1 MKITVLCTDKQHP
14 VFSYLLRWQHD
25 KIKQHHEVNLIS
37 DKSQITNGDIL
48 FLVSCAQLISPTER
62 SKFKTSLVLHASD
75 LPKGRGWSPHIWSLI
90 NGEKDI
96 TVCLLEADDPVD
108 SGAIWLKQK
117 IHIEEHML
125 LTEIN
130 DKLFKA
136 ELFLMSQAIKQ
147 FGQIKPI
154 QQKGNDVS
162 TWPKRTPENSR
173 LYPDKTISEQFN
185 TLRLADPERHP
196 AFMDYLGNRY
206 LIKIEKIKIGE
217 KNE

>member
-1 MKITVLCTDKQHP
+1 
-14 VFSYLLRWQHD
+14 VFSYLLRWQRD
-25 KIKQHHEVNLIS
+25 MTKKHHVVNLIS
-37 DKSQITNGDIL
+37 DKSQIINGDIL
-48 FLVSCAQLISPTER
+48 FLVSCAQLISPIER
-62 SKFKTSLVLHASD
+62 SKFRTSLVLHASD

-90 NGEKDI
+90 YGQKDI

-130 DKLFKA
+130 DKLFEA
-136 ELFLMSQAIKQ
+136 ELFLMSQAVEQ
-147 FGQIKPI
+147 FGQIKPV
-154 QQKGNDVS
+154 QQKDKGVS
-162 TWPKRTPENSR
+162 YWPKRTPEDSR
-173 LYPDKTISEQFN
+173 LYPDKTILEQFN
-185 TLRLADPERHP
+185 TLRLADSERHP